1 MFSVD
6 KCIIKIYHQN
16 SLIDLKNT
24 KVGGVDIMK
33 SFLKKI
39 AAIVAVATLVLPGG
53 LFGVQVKAAGTA
65 PSHVSLAVS
74 AASTSAG
81 GTISITTTYLGDT
94 ATSIKFYCF
103 NPNSAYDYNLY
114 SYGYTGGLPYYVGIG
129 SFTVDATNLASGAVN
144 TISVPSSA
152 YGNYTVVATVTNPYG
167 SQTGSSDFFVN
178 NTTLDTSK
186 PMLTSVTVGSKTI
199 GDKKYIEIVATA
211 SDSYTR
217 TGQTSSNVSFI
228 NVAFENQDKLGT
240 WTNTISLMKY
250 NDVYYGRLDEST
262 IKEPGTYVL
271 NYAQIAD
278 SAGNVAT
285 YKKSGN
291 TLVSSS
297 YDKWYFPD
305 DLNKKTFSIGEVAG
319 KNTADKEAVTETAQP
334 GADNASP
341 KTSENGAMLPALAIL
356 MAMLLSG
363 MGVVVVLAKHNS

>member
-1 MFSVD
+1 M
-6 KCIIKIYHQN
+6 
-16 SLIDLKNT
+16 
-24 KVGGVDIMK
+24 
-33 SFLKKI
+33 
-39 AAIVAVATLVLPGG
+39 
-53 LFGVQVKAAGTA
+53 
-65 PSHVSLAVS
+65 
-74 AASTSAG
+74 
-81 GTISITTTYLGDT
+81 
-94 ATSIKFYCF
+94 
-103 NPNSAYDYNLY
+103 
-114 SYGYTGGLPYYVGIG
+114 
-129 SFTVDATNLASGAVN
+129 
-144 TISVPSSA
+144 
-152 YGNYTVVATVTNPYG
+152 VATVTNPYG